1 MAKEQPES
9 LVGTARDQY
18 LSRLQSRMEFLHD
31 FVSGNEDGWG
41 VGEQD
46 LASIV
51 VHLTRVWAVVAE
63 AEIRLVVE
71 RRQQAPLACEPTAPA
86 QSGNVI
92 PFRPRLAT

>member
-9 LVGTARDQY
+9 LVGTAHDQY
-18 LSRLQSRMEFLHD
+18 LNRLQSRMEFLHD

-46 LASIV
+46 LESIV
-51 VHLTRVWAVVAE
+51 VHLTRVWAVVAA
-63 AEIRLVVE
+63 AEIRLVVD
-71 RRQQAPLACEPTAPA
+71 RGPLRPHASGPTT

-92 PFRPRLAT
+92 PFRPRLVT

>member
-1 MAKEQPES
+1 MAKEQPVP

-18 LSRLQSRMEFLHD
+18 LQRLQSRMEFLHD

-51 VHLTRVWAVVAE
+51 VHLTRIWSVVAE
-63 AEIRLVVE
+63 AEIKLVVD
-71 RRQQAPLACEPTAPA
+71 RRQQPSHAPEPTP
-86 QSGNVI
+86 QSDNVI